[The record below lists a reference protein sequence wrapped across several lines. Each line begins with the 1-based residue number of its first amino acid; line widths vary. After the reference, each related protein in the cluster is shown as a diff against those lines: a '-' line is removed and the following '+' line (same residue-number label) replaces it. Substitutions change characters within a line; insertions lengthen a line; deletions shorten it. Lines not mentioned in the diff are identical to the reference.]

1 MLGEIVF
8 NSFMKE
14 APYDVETSP
23 LISSA
28 NQWSAF
34 YMIGN
39 SVIKELN
46 AIVNIHRLK

>member
-8 NSFMKE
+8 NSFMTE
-14 APYDVETSP
+14 VPYDVETSQ

-39 SVIKELN
+39 SVMKELN
-46 AIVNIHRLK
+46 AMVNIHRLK